1 MKNFEYDNVKELVSS
16 SRSIAVTSHYNP
28 DGDAI
33 GAALAMT
40 LMLRKMGKRAVAMIP
55 NDYPG
60 FLKWMPGSNDLL
72 VYRQNESRA
81 NGLISGADLFFC
93 LDYSAI
99 NRTGDMEGALRKAQG
114 KKILI
119 DHHLEPV
126 LSDFDFYLSQIKISS
141 TSELL
146 YRFFEGCSWLDLIDK
161 DVATSLF
168 VGIMT
173 DTGSFSFSCN
183 YPETFEI
190 TALLLRTGI
199 NPEQIHRLVYDTY
212 SENRLRLLGYCLS
225 NKLTILPDI
234 STAYIALSRKD
245 LEQFH
250 HQVGDTEGIVNYA
263 LSIDTIKIAVLLT
276 ERKDRIRLSF
286 RSKGN
291 LSVNSIARD
300 HFDGGGHK
308 NAAGGD
314 SFISLDGTIEKLKE
328 VLEQYKD
335 EINRSSP

>member
-1 MKNFEYDNVKELVSS
+1 
-16 SRSIAVTSHYNP
+16 
-28 DGDAI
+28 
-33 GAALAMT
+33 
-40 LMLRKMGKRAVAMIP
+40 MIP

-60 FLKWMPGSNDLL
+60 FLKWMPGSNDILIF
-72 VYRQNESRA
+72 RQNELKA
-81 NGLISGADLFFC
+81 GEIISGADLLFC

-99 NRTGDMEGALRKAQG
+99 NRTGDMEETLRKGDG

-119 DHHLEPV
+119 DHHLDP
-126 LSDFDFYLSQIKISS
+126 LLTDFDYYLSQIKISS

-146 YRFFEGCSWLDLIDK
+146 YRFFEGCSWLDMIDQ
-161 DVATSLF
+161 DIATAIF

-190 TALLLRTGI
+190 TASLLRTGI
-199 NPEQIHRLVYDTY
+199 DPEQIHRLVYDTY
-212 SENRLRLLGYCLS
+212 SEDRLRLIGYCLS
-225 NKLTILPDI
+225 TKLTILPGI
-234 STAYIALSRKD
+234 STAYIALS
-245 LEQFH
+245 LEELKRFH

-263 LSIDTIKIAVLLT
+263 LSIDTIKIAVFLT

-291 LSVNSIARD
+291 FSVNNIARD
-300 HFDGGGHK
+300 YFNGGGHK

-314 SFISLDGTIEKLKE
+314 SFVSIDETIEKLKE

-335 EINRSSP
+335 EIDRSSS

>member
-1 MKNFEYDNVKELVSS
+1 MKNFEYDNIKELVSN
-16 SRSIAVTSHYNP
+16 SRSVVVTSHYNP

-72 VYRQNESRA
+72 VYRQNESNA
-81 NGLISGADLFFC
+81 NGIISSADLFFC
-93 LDYSAI
+93 LDYSGI
-99 NRTGDMEGALRKAQG
+99 NRTGDMEEALRKAQG

-161 DVATSLF
+161 DIATSLF

-199 NPEQIHRLVYDTY
+199 NPEQIHRLIYDTY
-212 SENRLRLLGYCLS
+212 SEDRLRLLGYCLS

-234 STAYIALSRKD
+234 STAYIALSIED

-291 LSVNSIARD
+291 LSVKSIARD
-300 HFDGGGHK
+300 HFNGGGHK
-308 NAAGGD
+308 NASGGE
-314 SFISLDGTIEKLKE
+314 SQKNLTEAVQQFRQLLPLYKE
-328 VLEQYKD
+328 MLCAD
-335 EINRSSP
+335 EL

>member
-1 MKNFEYDNVKELVSS
+1 MKNFEYDDIKEIVAN
-16 SRSIAVTSHYNP
+16 SRSIVVTSHYNP

-40 LMLRKMGKRAVAMIP
+40 LMLQKMGKKVVAMIP
-55 NDYPG
+55 NDYPA
-60 FLKWMPGSNDLL
+60 FLKWMRGSNDIF
-72 VYRQNESRA
+72 VFRQNESKA
-81 NGLISGADLFFC
+81 LEIISGADLFFC

-99 NRTGDMEGALRKAQG
+99 NRTGDMEETLRKAQG

-126 LSDFDFYLSQIKISS
+126 LTDFDLYLAQIKISS

-146 YRFFEGCSWLDLIDK
+146 YRFFEGCSWLDLIDQ
-161 DVATSLF
+161 DIATSLF

-190 TALLLRTGI
+190 TASLLRTGI
-199 NPEQIHRLVYDTY
+199 DPEKIHKLVYDTY
-212 SENRLRLLGYCLS
+212 SEDRLRLIGYCLS

-234 STAYIALSRKD
+234 STAYIALSIEE
-245 LEQFH
+245 LERFH

-300 HFDGGGHK
+300 HFNGGGHK

-314 SFISLDGTIEKLKE
+314 SFVSLDDTIEKLKE
-328 VLEQYKD
+328 VLGQYKD
-335 EINRSSP
+335 AINRSSS

>member
-1 MKNFEYDNVKELVSS
+1 MISN
-16 SRSIAVTSHYNP
+16 SRSVVVTSHYNP

-40 LMLRKMGKRAVAMIP
+40 LMLRKMGKNAIVMIP
-55 NDYPG
+55 NDYPS
-60 FLKWMPGSNDLL
+60 FLKWMPGNDD
-72 VYRQNESRA
+72 VHIFHEKEKSGR
-81 NGLISGADLFFC
+81 GIISSADLFFC

-99 NRTGDMEGALRKAQG
+99 NRTGSMQEVLRNAEG

-126 LSDFDFYLSQIKISS
+126 LSDFDFYLTQVKVSS

-146 YRFFEGCSWLDLIDK
+146 YRFFEGCSWLDLMDQDI
-161 DVATSLF
+161 ATCLF

-190 TALLLRTGI
+190 TASLLRTGI

-212 SENRLRLLGYCLS
+212 SEDRLRLIGYCLS
-225 NKLTILPDI
+225 DKLTVLPEI
-234 STAYIALSRKD
+234 STAFIALTMEE
-245 LEQFH
+245 LERFH

-263 LSIDTIKIAVLLT
+263 LSIDTIKIAVFLT

-286 RSKGN
+286 RSKGSF
-291 LSVNSIARD
+291 SVNNIARD
-300 HFDGGGHK
+300 HFNGGGHQ

-314 SFISLDGTIEKLKE
+314 SFVSLNDTIEKLKE
-328 VLEQYKD
+328 VLKQYKD
-335 EINRSSP
+335 VIDRSSS